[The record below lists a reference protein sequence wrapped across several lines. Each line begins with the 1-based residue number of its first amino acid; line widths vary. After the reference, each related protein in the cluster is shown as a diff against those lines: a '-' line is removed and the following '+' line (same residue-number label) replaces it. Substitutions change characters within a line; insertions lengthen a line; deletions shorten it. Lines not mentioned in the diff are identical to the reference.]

1 MEEILN
7 YDSLLIL
14 AVVAFFTPFLVAKL
28 KKIKVPY
35 QVGEIFIGIIL
46 GKSFFNVIKP
56 DVWIL
61 FLSNLGLAYLMFL
74 SGLEINFED
83 LKLTEGESFFNSKVF
98 SSIKV
103 FIFSLILSNVLA
115 FTLLKMTGLDKGS
128 LFFAL
133 LFTSAAPGL
142 IVPMLKSKRILSSDF
157 GQTLLIFSLIAEFVC
172 LIGITF
178 IASVSTYGLSLKSFT
193 FLITFLAAIVI
204 YLICKAVFKT
214 KDLSML
220 AFKNLHISVR
230 GAFVLVLVLVAI
242 AQKTGSE
249 IILGSF
255 LAGIIFS
262 LLVGKAK
269 EEISHQLDVIG
280 YGFLIPI
287 FFIMVGV
294 NIDLR
299 SILENPSAILKIPLF
314 LLVFFLVKFIP
325 CLLFKNRY
333 GVKNSIA
340 ASMILTAQLS
350 LTIVGAQMAVNL
362 GYITEADYSAFIV
375 TTVISCIVFPILFEK
390 FFVEDET
397 TVETVKEEEKIII
410 REFVLS
416 SEWYIGKSL
425 KDWKLPN
432 GCRVFSIVRD
442 GTEIMPTAD
451 TILKDG
457 DLIIVAGVRHA
468 VDDTLNMLT
477 VCNLSLPK

>member
-115 FTLLKMTGLDKGS
+115 FTLLKMAGLDKGS

-451 TILKDG
+451 TLLKDG

>member
-1 MEEILN
+1 MEEVLN

-46 GKSFFNVIKP
+46 GKSFFNIIKP

-83 LKLTEGESFFNSKVF
+83 LKLSKGETFFNSKVF
-98 SSIKV
+98 TSLKV
-103 FIFSLILSNVLA
+103 FIFSLVISNVLS
-115 FTLLKMTGLDKGS
+115 FTLLKMAGINKGS

-142 IVPMLKSKRILSSDF
+142 LVPILKSKHILSSDF

-193 FLITFLAAIVI
+193 FLITFFVAIAI
-204 YLICKAVFKT
+204 YLICKLVFKT
-214 KDLSML
+214 RDLSL
-220 AFKNLHISVR
+220 IAFKNLHISVR
-230 GAFVLVLVLVAI
+230 GAFVLVLILVAV

-249 IILGSF
+249 IVLGSF
-255 LAGIIFS
+255 LAGIIFA

-269 EEISHQLDVIG
+269 EEITHQLDVIG

-294 NIDLR
+294 NIDLS
-299 SILENPSAILKIPLF
+299 SILKNPSAIAKIPLF
-314 LLVFFLVKFIP
+314 LLVFFIVKFIP
-325 CLLFKNRY
+325 CLLFKKKY
-333 GVKNSIA
+333 GIRNSLA

-350 LTIVGAQMAVNL
+350 LTIVGAQMAMHL
-362 GYITEADYSAFIV
+362 DYITEATYSAFIV
-375 TTVISCIVFPILFEK
+375 TTVISCILFPILFEK
-390 FFVEDET
+390 LFTEDEN
-397 TVETVKEEEKIII
+397 TVEISKEEDKIII
-410 REFVLS
+410 RELLLS

-425 KDWKLPN
+425 KEWKLPA
-432 GCRVFSIVRD
+432 GCRVFSIIRD
-442 GTEIMPTAD
+442 DKEIMPTAD
-451 TILKDG
+451 TVLEEG
-457 DLIIVAGVRHA
+457 DHLIVAGVRSA
-468 VDDTLNMLT
+468 VEDTINMLT
-477 VCNLSLPK
+477 VCNLSLTN

>member
-103 FIFSLILSNVLA
+103 FIFSLIISNVLA
-115 FTLLKMTGLDKGS
+115 FTLLKMAGLDKGS

-397 TVETVKEEEKIII
+397 TVETVKEDEKIII

-425 KDWKLPN
+425 KDWRLPN

>member
-115 FTLLKMTGLDKGS
+115 FTLLKMAGLDKGS